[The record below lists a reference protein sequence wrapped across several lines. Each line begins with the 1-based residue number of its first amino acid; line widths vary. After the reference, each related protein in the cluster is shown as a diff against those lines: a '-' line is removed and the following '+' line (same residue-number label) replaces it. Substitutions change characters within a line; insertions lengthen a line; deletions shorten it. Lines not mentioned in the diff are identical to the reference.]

1 MYERLPRSLAV
12 EITSRKQ
19 VNSVVQ
25 SKKNCAMQEYKKIKD
40 KRNLTGCGRTE
51 WKYFSKLDEIPV
63 LGAGR
68 VRPVTCPA
76 VLLVTLDS
84 QPIPSDHDSDET
96 DVEGVQESN
105 VLDHSSVADDVS
117 DNQNCSGSNTITVS
131 VSGTLPSNRGSA
143 KEEISTTD
151 KVEIKGKKRKQSKGE
166 VLEDAMTKVM
176 KTMTD
181 GLRSSDKMFMELEEK
196 DSNLKNNKDVKS
208 ENFS

>member
-1 MYERLPRSLAV
+1 MLYKV
-12 EITSRKQ
+12 
-19 VNSVVQ
+19 
-25 SKKNCAMQEYKKIKD
+25 KKLRHTGIQEDKKD

-51 WKYFSKLDEIPV
+51 WKYFSKLDEI
-63 LGAGR
+63 LGA
-68 VRPVTCPA
+68 RPATRPA

-84 QPIPSDHDSDET
+84 QPIPSDRDSDET

-105 VLDHSSVADDVS
+105 VLDHSSVADNVS
-117 DNQNCSGSNTITVS
+117 DNQNCSGSSTVTVG
-131 VSGTLPSNRGSA
+131 VSGTPPSNRGSA
-143 KEEISTTD
+143 KEDSDEISTTD

-166 VLEDAMTKVM
+166 DVMTKVM